1 MPVVSAGD
9 CSLYYEA
16 RGSGQTVAFLNDIGY
31 GAWLWGWQHS
41 ALSGLFETLVF
52 DPRGTGRSAVE
63 GEVSGSVSVF
73 ASDVER
79 VLSAHGA
86 RRVHLVG
93 AGFGGMVAL
102 AYAREYDRARSL
114 TLVGTALD
122 GRRVAN
128 DVLDLMGG
136 RGRRAL
142 EPCFSQAFL
151 EEQEIIERIQEWRRE
166 EDADPAARAAQAD
179 ALRGFSCDAPYEI
192 TLPALVLHGADD
204 PVIPVQAGR
213 ELAEALPNGRFVEVV
228 GKHLAF
234 IEAAK
239 PVNDAIVGFLESV
252 EEE

>member
-31 GAWLWGWQHS
+31 GAWLWGWQHP

-63 GEVSGSVSVF
+63 GVSGGIDVF

-122 GRRVAN
+122 GERVSN

-142 EPCFSQAFL
+142 EPCFSEAFL
-151 EEQEIIERIQEWRRE
+151 EEQEIIERIQEWRRSD
-166 EDADPAARAAQAD
+166 DADPAARAAQAD

-192 TLPALVLHGADD
+192 TVPALVMHGVDD
-204 PVIPVQAGR
+204 PLISVMKGR
-213 ELAEALPNGRFVEVV
+213 ELAEALPNGRFVEVA

-234 IEAAK
+234 IESAK

-252 EEE
+252 EGE